1 MKFRDHPK
9 LSYRGTRTWPPKWF
23 NTVTVPGKLI
33 DGEVGVLADVSIR
46 QLATCRLFLTV
57 RYENHSYLGD
67 MSFDDRQ
74 FCLRVHKFLR
84 RSIGR
89 STKEIGDTDFTRPE
103 GQARFAT
110 HW

>member
-33 DGEVGVLADVSIR
+33 VGEVGVLTDVRIR

-57 RYENHSYLGD
+57 TYENHSFLGD

-74 FCLRVHKFLR
+74 FCLRVYRLLR

-89 STKEIGDTDFTRPE
+89 SIKEIGDTDFT
-103 GQARFAT
+103 
-110 HW
+110 